1 MNKNKC
7 KSCKYCGRITTIGI
21 HCNYSLSGQTCLTIK
36 DGKVVDRRG
45 YKYNNCLLYER
56 GN

>member
-7 KSCKYCGRITTIGI
+7 KSCKYCGRITTIGV
-21 HCNYSLSGQTCLTIK
+21 HCNYSISGETCLTIK